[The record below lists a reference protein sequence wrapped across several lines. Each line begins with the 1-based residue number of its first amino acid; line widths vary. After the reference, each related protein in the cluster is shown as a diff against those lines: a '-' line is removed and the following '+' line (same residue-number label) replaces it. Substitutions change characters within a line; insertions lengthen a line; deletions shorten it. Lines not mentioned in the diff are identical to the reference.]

1 MTTAAFQDR
10 ADAGRQLA
18 ERLRSM
24 PLTDPLVLAMPRGG
38 IDVAWPIAQAL
49 HAELDV
55 VLARKLRSPSQPEL
69 ALGAIREDG
78 EVQLEPHARHPTEV
92 LKAHIEAEKKVQRA
106 EIDRAKALYRTV
118 RPQATMTGRSVVVVD
133 DGIATGSTMIAAMEC
148 VRAQNP
154 CEIVMATPVAPRDR
168 MPELRRHCDRAVVLV
183 EASDFATVGSFFGSF
198 AQVSDDHVVEVL
210 REHGH
215 QPGETGVD
223 RARLRAAGSGAPARL
238 RSPDGRGR

>member
-1 MTTAAFQDR
+1 VTAAVFRDR
-10 ADAGRQLA
+10 GDAGRQLA
-18 ERLRSM
+18 ERIRSM
-24 PLTDPLVLAMPRGG
+24 TLTDPLVLALPRGG
-38 IDVAWPIAQAL
+38 MDVALPIAQTL

-92 LKAHIEAEKKVQRA
+92 LKAHIEAEMRVQRA
-106 EIDRAKALYRTV
+106 EIDRAKALYRAV
-118 RPQATMTGRSVVVVD
+118 RPQATMTGRSVIVVD
-133 DGIATGSTMIAAMEC
+133 DGIATGSTMIAAMRC
-148 VRAQNP
+148 IRGRNP
-154 CEIVMATPVAPRDR
+154 SEIVMATPVAPRDR
-168 MPELRRHCDRAVVLV
+168 MPELRRHCDRTVVLV

-198 AQVSDDHVVEVL
+198 EQVSDDHVVSVL

-223 RARLRAAGSGAPARL
+223 RARLRAAGAGTPTRRDL
-238 RSPDGRGR
+238 R